1 MYYISFS
8 ALKRKTNVFLSVNY
22 SDENRLRMGYSNNY
36 KKKNCDKILISFD
49 KSYQLDMSPFVWL
62 KIIPFRYVTLSVS
75 LVWQIR

>member
-1 MYYISFS
+1 MKI
-8 ALKRKTNVFLSVNY
+8 
-22 SDENRLRMGYSNNY
+22 RMGYSNNY

-49 KSYQLDMSPFVWL
+49 QSYQLDMSPFVWL